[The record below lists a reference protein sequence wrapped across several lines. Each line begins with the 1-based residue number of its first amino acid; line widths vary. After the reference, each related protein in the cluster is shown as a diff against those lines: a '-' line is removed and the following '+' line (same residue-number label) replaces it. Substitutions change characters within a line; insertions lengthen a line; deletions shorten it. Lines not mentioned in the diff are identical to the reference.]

1 MHARMAQIQVDS
13 AAISASWPFCETAA
27 AAEKDRAKLLELQKQ
42 GRSVPSGVLDPL
54 LAVLIQVPYGLD
66 Q

>member
-1 MHARMAQIQVDS
+1 M
-13 AAISASWPFCETAA
+13 SASLPFCETAA